1 MKNKLICAAMLAVLL
16 AFSGCSINNAESSS
30 AAGDAQ
36 VSSAEAEESVSEAD
50 TPDSAP
56 AESSVITLSGSTAEI
71 GSGAK
76 GVTVEGGTVT
86 ITAAGDYTFT
96 GTLDDGQILVNA
108 PKTDKVDIYLNN
120 VTVHNGSSAA
130 LRVEQ
135 ADGVTLHLVEGTVN
149 SFTDTASNALSAC
162 ISAKDDITI
171 KGKGTL
177 NVTGVAKHAIKSS
190 NDVKIKNGVLNIAAA
205 SAGIYGE
212 DKVQLTGGT
221 ITITS
226 CKDGIKS
233 VNETEAGKGIVTSEN
248 AVVDIQN
255 AKGNGIE
262 ATTSVTV
269 TTGSIKI
276 HSIKQAINCPTQT
289 LAEGAVVK
297 Y

>member
-30 AAGDAQ
+30 ATGDAQ
-36 VSSAEAEESVSEAD
+36 VSSAAEESVSEAD

-56 AESSVITLSGSTAEI
+56 AESSVITLSGSAAEI
-71 GSGAK
+71 GANAK

-120 VTVHNGSSAA
+120 VTVHSGSSAA

-149 SFTDTASNALSAC
+149 NFTDTASNALSAC

>member
-30 AAGDAQ
+30 ATGDAQ
-36 VSSAEAEESVSEAD
+36 VSSAAEESVSEAD
-50 TPDSAP
+50 IPDSAP
-56 AESSVITLSGSTAEI
+56 AESSVITLSGSAAEI
-71 GSGAK
+71 GANAK

-120 VTVHNGSSAA
+120 VTVHSGSSAA